1 MSTQEHVLDLYGSI
15 SIKTGEMLDAAKASD
30 WKRLVALER
39 DCRALIE
46 ALKATDAGPAPGAR
60 FVQRKVAYI
69 RKALA
74 DDAEIR
80 KLTEPWMAQLET
92 YLGSARQQQ
101 RLQRAY
107 HAEHSGRCP

>member
-15 SIKTGEMLDAAKASD
+15 SVKTGEMLAAAKASD
-30 WKRLVALER
+30 WERLIALER
-39 DCRALIE
+39 DCRALLE
-46 ALKATDAGPAPGAR
+46 ALKATDVGPAAGAL
-60 FVQRKVAYI
+60 FVQRKVAHI

-92 YLGSARQQQ
+92 YLGNARQQR
-101 RLQRAY
+101 RLRRAY
-107 HAEHSGRCP
+107 NAEPGCRP